1 MESIEQKLEVM
12 EEVQENLLEKV
23 KHLEEQVPE
32 YPKIQIPDYTPEL
45 KLLCKQL
52 QAFIQSDHQQKLNNT
67 VQNIEVIIDRIPK
80 VMAVKNHHHFEL
92 KSKIVSIIFL
102 TMVTGLVI
110 SIFFAIHFKN
120 KKNELQSN
128 NIALQRN
135 NANLEDEAVNY
146 YLVRAHFPEI
156 EKIITRNIRK
166 DKSGYIQRAD
176 EIIETRK
183 KIKIIK

>member
-1 MESIEQKLEVM
+1 MKSIEQKLEVM
-12 EEVQENLLEKV
+12 EEVQENLLEKL

-45 KLLCKQL
+45 KFLYKQV
-52 QAFIQSDHQQKLNNT
+52 QAFIQSDHHQKLNST
-67 VQNIEVIIDRIPK
+67 VHDIEVILDRIPK
-80 VMAVKNHHHFEL
+80 VMTVKNHHHFEL
-92 KSKIVSIIFL
+92 KSKTVSIIFL
-102 TMVTGLVI
+102 IMVTGLAI

-120 KKNELQSN
+120 QINELQSN

-156 EKIITRNIRK
+156 EKIINRNIRK
-166 DKSGYIQRAD
+166 DKSGYIKRAD
-176 EIIETRK
+176 EIIEVRK
-183 KIKIIK
+183 KLKSH

>member
-1 MESIEQKLEVM
+1 MESIEEKLETM
-12 EEVQENLLEKV
+12 EQVQETLLEKV
-23 KHLEEQVPE
+23 KHLEEQVRE
-32 YPKIQIPDYTPEL
+32 YPKVQIPDYTSEL
-45 KLLCKQL
+45 KFLYKQV
-52 QAFIQSDHQQKLNNT
+52 QAFIQSDYHQKLNST
-67 VQNIEVIIDRIPK
+67 VQSIEVILDRIPK
-80 VMAVKNHHHFEL
+80 VMEVKNHHHLEL
-92 KSKIVSIIFL
+92 KSKTVSIIFL
-102 TMVTGLVI
+102 IMVIGLAI

-120 KKNELQSN
+120 QRNELQSN

-135 NANLEDEAVNY
+135 NANLEDEAINY

-183 KIKIIK
+183 KLKNH